1 MKEIEMKLLKLII
14 RNSKYLV
21 DENKIHDE
29 MELIEDFGMDSISCI
44 QLTVDIEKEFKISF
58 DDQHLNI
65 EMIKTYGKLK
75 NYILSKIQS

>member
-1 MKEIEMKLLKLII
+1 MKLLKLII